1 MLSGAEVHG
10 LGWAPYE
17 RRSELVRFGLR
28 TRLVPICRTVTLLIR
43 TQARYGRPAR
53 TKPQMA
59 YKWLIGRGWPKLGAA
74 W

>member
-28 TRLVPICRTVTLLIR
+28 TRLVPTCRTHQNSSPIWPASAD
-43 TQARYGRPAR
+43 QASIQMTDRPRLAE
-53 TKPQMA
+53 
-59 YKWLIGRGWPKLGAA
+59 A
-74 W
+74 WGSLVVAW

>member
-28 TRLVPICRTVTLLIR
+28 TRLVPICRTHQNSSPIWSASAD
-43 TQARYGRPAR
+43 QASNGL
-53 TKPQMA
+53 QMA
-59 YKWLIGRGWPKLGAA
+59 DRPRLAEAWGGLVAA